1 MIMDTLGDSC
11 LDSLALFTYCKFEN
25 WFDFPAIYVF
35 NTVLA
40 PVFGVPNNLEAAA
53 RAEKIMIASLARLES
68 FWLKESG
75 PFLLGNSQPS
85 IADICLV
92 CEIMQ
97 LEVLYYTIVDFEFEF
112 EFE

>member
-11 LDSLALFTYCKFEN
+11 LDSLALFTY
-25 WFDFPAIYVF
+25 WFYFPATYVF

-40 PVFGVPNNLEAAA
+40 PAFGLPKNLEAAA
-53 RAEKIMIASLARLES
+53 EGEKIMIASLARLES

-85 IADICLV
+85 IADIILV

-97 LEVLYYTIVDFEFEF
+97 LEVLYYTVVDFFIF
-112 EFE
+112 S